1 MSTETPEQLTNGN
14 HPEETQEE
22 DNTGGTSLLSL
33 MTQSCLHVTDRESSF
48 TGLFQITVKLPHEP
62 YKIQVMVG
70 IMSTGVMRLEE

>member
-1 MSTETPEQLTNGN
+1 MVTTLRKLRKRITPVVR
-14 HPEETQEE
+14 
-22 DNTGGTSLLSL
+22 LLSL
-33 MTQSCLHVTDRESSF
+33 MTRSCVHVTDRESSF